1 MNRSRFE
8 SVSAIA
14 LSAAL
19 GAILGAAIARWLC
32 EGPFN
37 HSTLFYGWPAAVS
50 FAILGAVL
58 LTLFV
63 LLLTRYP
70 LRRATPLAAAIPFL
84 PLSLLAIYVV
94 QRQVNTLQ
102 LCVLLVGSLALVG
115 ALNAAQFP
123 SRLELDRLALFAT
136 FAVALA
142 VYMRTLAPTVGAHD
156 TFEFQALSY
165 ELGIPHP
172 TGYPLY
178 ILLGKLFTLV
188 PLGNIAFRVNLSS
201 ALFAAAA
208 VALLYATLTRLTTLR
223 SVSAL
228 AALGFAFSSSFWSQA
243 IEAEVYALNALFV
256 SAICYLLLRGFSGAP
271 DTVPRP
277 PPAHGAG
284 RVARLRAALGLAS
297 TRQVTVVAVALIYG
311 VSLTHHRTML
321 LLGPAVIAY
330 LILNRAW
337 RLFTPRLLIAVLG
350 AFLVPLI
357 GVHLYIPVR
366 WWQTNGQAMTWRQF
380 ADLVLGSRFA
390 AALRW
395 DAVLED
401 PARLTIYLR
410 TLAEQY
416 PVPVYLFAAVGI
428 VYLLW
433 RRWPLDEHFSW
444 KEGVLLLLAFSA
456 YAVFGLSYN
465 VPDVS
470 LFLIPSYLIITIAL
484 GIGVAGFFRE
494 IDDRLSRTSPALAPS
509 SRLLAWSATITVL
522 ALLPLSLIWSNLP
535 RVDRSGARSHYA
547 WGRYVLQQNLPPE
560 SVILADSQK
569 MAPLYFLQ
577 RVEGVRPDTETGVFP
592 DEESNRTEL
601 DRRLSEGRS
610 IFLAR
615 FLPGLESTYHLR
627 SLGPLVEVSTAP
639 LTHLPSDLHDL
650 GVEFHDSIVL
660 GGYRLDAQEL
670 DRGETLRL
678 TLFWEAQQGTPRN
691 YDVRLRLVG
700 PTGHVWLET
709 KGRPPGGGMYP
720 TAAWRPGEIVP
731 DYHEM
736 DLAGRIPPGRF
747 CLEVGL
753 FAPFGA
759 EGLSEG
765 DAQDGYV
772 SLANV
777 SVSSAKDWLPTIDHP
792 LRANFGDQV
801 LLLGYDLP
809 ATAAPG
815 VRIPLTLYWQAVD
828 ELDANYDIVLQLATP
843 DNRVVWEAIQ
853 QPFFG
858 QYPTSDWLP
867 GEILVETYHWTT
879 TDPTSD
885 PLQLRISLRDPRS
898 EDSLAVVG
906 GWLADRRGDLML
918 TGPII
923 SGSSLVTSDV
933 DYLPANFQNEILLI
947 DYEIH
952 NVQVRTGDALQLTL
966 TWQTLSQMDE
976 NYTVF
981 IHLLDDQDRIWGQED
996 IEPVHGTYPTSLW
1009 AEGEVVVDPHTI
1021 WTRQDAPL
1029 GLYRVEIGLY
1039 LLQSMERLQ
1048 LLDSSGNAI
1057 DDRLI
1062 IDLMEIV
1069 P

>member
-1 MNRSRFE
+1 MDHSRFHAIG
-8 SVSAIA
+8 SIA
-14 LSAAL
+14 LTVAS
-19 GAILGAAIARWLC
+19 GVTLGAALARWLC
-32 EGPFN
+32 EGPYN
-37 HSTLFYGWPAAVS
+37 HSTLFYGWLPAVS
-50 FAILGAVL
+50 LAILGVMLLALFGLILMRRPMSGATSLSIAISYFPLWLPAIYLLQRHVDILKLSVL
-58 LTLFV
+58 L
-63 LLLTRYP
+63 
-70 LRRATPLAAAIPFL
+70 I
-84 PLSLLAIYVV
+84 
-94 QRQVNTLQ
+94 
-102 LCVLLVGSLALVG
+102 GSLALVG
-115 ALNAAQFP
+115 ALNAARFTSQ
-123 SRLELDRLALFAT
+123 RRLDRFVLLAT
-136 FAVALA
+136 FVVALA

-165 ELGIPHP
+165 ELGIAHP

-178 ILLGKLFTLV
+178 ILLGKLFTLL
-188 PLGNIAFRVNLSS
+188 PLGNVAFRVNLSS

-208 VALLYATLTRLTTLR
+208 VALIYATLTKLKTLR

-271 DTVPRP
+271 DTVPGS

-297 TRQVTVVAVALIYG
+297 TRQVTLAAVALLYG

-330 LILNRAW
+330 LTLNRVW
-337 RLFTPRLLIAVLG
+337 RLFSQRLLVTVLG
-350 AFLVPLI
+350 AFLAPLI
-357 GVHLYIPVR
+357 GIHLYIPVR
-366 WWQTNGQAMTWRQF
+366 WWQINGQAMTWRQF

-395 DAVLED
+395 DAVLDD

-416 PVPVYLFAAVGI
+416 PVPVYVFAAAGI
-428 VYLLW
+428 VYILW
-433 RRWPLDEHFSW
+433 RHRPLDACPSW
-444 KEGVLLLLAFSA
+444 REGIFLLLAFSA
-456 YAVFGLSYN
+456 YAAFGLSYN

-470 LFLIPSYLIITIAL
+470 LFLIPSYLVIAVAL
-484 GIGVAGFFRE
+484 GIGVAGFSRG
-494 IDDRLSRTSPALAPS
+494 IGDRLSRASPELAPA
-509 SRLLAWSATITVL
+509 SRLLATSVTITLL

-535 RVDRSGARSHYA
+535 RVDRSGARSQYA
-547 WGRYVLQQNLPPE
+547 WGRYVLQQNLPPD

-569 MAPLYFLQ
+569 MAPLYYLQ

-592 DEESNRTEL
+592 DEESNRIEL

-610 IFLAR
+610 VFLAR

-627 SLGPLVEVSTAP
+627 SLGPLVEVSTTP
-639 LTHLPSDLHDL
+639 LMHLPSDLHDL
-650 GVEFHDSIVL
+650 GVEFHNNIVL
-660 GGYRLDAQEL
+660 AGYRLDAQEL
-670 DRGETLRL
+670 DRSETLRL
-678 TLFWEAQQGTPRN
+678 TLFWEAQQGPTRN

-709 KGRPPGGGMYP
+709 KGRSPGGGMYP
-720 TAAWRPGEIVP
+720 TAAWRPGEIVR
-731 DYHEM
+731 DYHEV
-736 DLAGRIPPGRF
+736 DLAGRIPPGSYR
-747 CLEVGL
+747 LEVGL
-753 FAPFGA
+753 SAPFGA
-759 EGLSEG
+759 EGLSEV
-765 DAQDGYV
+765 DLQDGYV
-772 SLANV
+772 SLADV
-777 SVSSAKDWLPTIDHP
+777 SVSSIRDWLPTIDHP
-792 LRANFGDQV
+792 LRANFDDQV

-809 ATAAPG
+809 ATVVPG

-828 ELDANYDIVLQLATP
+828 QLDADYDIVLQLAAP
-843 DNRVVWEAIQ
+843 DNTVVWEASQ

-858 QYPTSDWLP
+858 EHPTSEWLP
-867 GEILVETYHWTT
+867 GEILVETYQWTT

-885 PLQLRISLRDPRS
+885 PLRLRISLRDPGS

-906 GWLADRRGDLML
+906 GWLADRRGDLTL
-918 TGPII
+918 AGPLIA
-923 SGSSLVTSDV
+923 GSPPITSDV
-933 DYLPANFQNEILLI
+933 DYLPANFQNNVLLI
-947 DYEIH
+947 DHEIH
-952 NVQVRTGDALQLTL
+952 NVQVRRGDALQMTL
-966 TWQTLSQMDE
+966 TWQTLAPMDD
-976 NYTVF
+976 NLTVF
-981 IHLLDDQDRIWGQED
+981 VHLLDEHDRIWGQED
-996 IEPVHGTYPTSLW
+996 IQPVRGTYPTSLW

-1021 WTRQDAPL
+1021 WTQQDAPL
-1029 GLYRVEIGLY
+1029 GLYRVEVGLY